1 MWNRRQFFGVSA
13 GLAAAS
19 LPVGA
24 KAASESSLTLPAGA
38 VDSTQFGVFANAPVD
53 QSRAFQSMLEQASE
67 QNLVIFLAAGSYV
80 LSGIRLPARTR
91 LTGVS
96 GATQLLFGGSEFLL
110 SGRGCERVELTGI
123 SFDGVRR
130 DMNDSVRGLVDLGA
144 VRHVAIDD
152 CIITNSGKYGLVLDG
167 CGGRVERSTVTT
179 ATEAAIYA
187 VNSTGLRIAD
197 NTVADCD
204 NGGILVHRSEI
215 GSDGTI
221 VTGNRV
227 ERIAALYGGT
237 GPFGNGINVYR
248 AGNVVVSN
256 NVVSDCAFS
265 AIRANGASNLQI
277 IGNNC
282 SRSGE
287 TAVYAEFSFE
297 GAVVSNNI
305 VDGAANGISI
315 VNFNEG
321 GRLAVCSGNIVRNLR
336 TSGPY
341 QADPPGFGVGITVEA
356 ETSVTGNVVE
366 NAPRY
371 GMHLGWGPFLRNVVV
386 TGNVIRKTGE
396 GIAVSV
402 VEGTGTAVISD
413 NVINDTPNG
422 AIVGH
427 RWTEAV
433 TGDLTRDGAAAFPGL
448 LIERNHSS

>member
-1 MWNRRQFFGVSA
+1 MWNRRQFFGASV
-13 GLAAAS
+13 GVAAAGIS
-19 LPVGA
+19 VT
-24 KAASESSLTLPAGA
+24 AAAATNETLAGA
-38 VDSTQFGVFANAPVD
+38 TDSSQFGVFANAPVD
-53 QSRAFQSMLEQASE
+53 QSRSFQDMLDRASE
-67 QNLVIFLAAGSYV
+67 ENLMIFLAAGTYV

-91 LTGVS
+91 LSGAS
-96 GATQLLFGGSEFLL
+96 GATKILFRGGEFLF
-110 SGRGCERVELTGI
+110 SGIGCERVEFASIT
-123 SFDGVRR
+123 FDGVRR
-130 DMNDSVRGLVDLGA
+130 DLERSVRGLIDLGA

-152 CIITNSGKYGLVLDG
+152 CTIQNSGKYGLVLDG
-167 CGGRVERSTVTT
+167 CGGRIERSTVTT
-179 ATEAAIYA
+179 AAEAAIYA

-215 GSDGTI
+215 GADGTI
-221 VTGNRV
+221 VSGNRV

-256 NVVSDCAFS
+256 NVISDCAFS
-265 AIRANGASNLQI
+265 AIRANAASNLQV

-297 GAVVSNNI
+297 GAVISNNI

-321 GRLAVCSGNIVRNLR
+321 GRLAVCSGNIVRNLS
-336 TSGPY
+336 TTGPY

-356 ETSVTGNVVE
+356 ETTVTGNVVE

-413 NVINDTPNG
+413 NVIDETPNG

-433 TGDLTRDGAAAFPGL
+433 TGDLAHEGATGFPGL